1 MKRILQLIAL
11 LLLIQGG
18 QPLFAQSG
26 IYIWDPIDAGSY
38 GCGGGGGTFS
48 DTRNNDASYGFMD
61 QLGQSSPEI
70 YYTFTLTSTST
81 VTISTC
87 GSSLGDTYLHLLDAY
102 GNEIA
107 SDDDYGP
114 SCASY
119 QASIQTTLPAGTYY
133 VASEGYSSNTGDIT
147 TSLTVTNSGGGGS
160 TPAGAYFGNA
170 IDAGTLTTGAPFSS
184 TLTNSDCYGNDFS
197 GPTNQPSNDIFY
209 KFTLSNSGVVSLS
222 HCGSSIDTYMHL
234 LDASGTEI
242 TYDDDNGPLCTGL
255 QASIQT
261 TLAAGTYY
269 VVSEGW
275 STNSGSIATTISVT
289 YSSGSSCAP
298 LGTPSPNQNYVQTL
312 TPRVPIS
319 NAAALASQSICD
331 VNQTIQYFDGLGRPV
346 QTVQVKASPGFN
358 DMVQPIAYDQY
369 GRETTKYLPYANNPS
384 VTSDGS
390 FKSDAISV
398 QQPAFYSGAWATNV
412 VQTPNPS
419 ASTAFEASP
428 INRPLEQGAPG
439 ASWQLGA
446 HTVKLIYTANDA
458 TGTSTGTGFWAKQYD
473 VAIVSGI
480 SSLVDNGAY
489 APNMLYVTVTKDE
502 NWQSGQIYP
511 KDHTA
516 EEYKDMD
523 GRVVLK
529 RTFNGANILSTYYV
543 YDDYGNLSFVLPP
556 GSNPDAGLTSAANQ
570 AILDT
575 WCYQYRYDERNRQ
588 VEKKIPD
595 KDWEYIVY
603 NKLDQVVYTQNGVQR
618 SNHQWSWV
626 KYDGLG
632 RVILTGVENNNTMS
646 RETVQYTYI
655 NTMTG
660 PIWEERTTARPDGY
674 TARTH
679 PMAGEE
685 NSNIKFLT
693 VNYYDDYSFPGNPYS
708 CWGSYQSSPKGLP
721 TGTETTVLNPDGSYG
736 PKLWVVNYYDDKGR
750 VIQTSKQ
757 HYLGGNYNTGNYDV
771 MLTTYNFDNQPS
783 ANYHYHF
790 TVAGGSTPALRMDD
804 AFFYDHTG
812 RKYQVWTAINN
823 ATSIL
828 QSQLDY
834 NEIGQLKTNHLHS
847 ENNGA
852 VFLQDVNY
860 SYNERGWLRTSGTSA
875 NNIAT
880 NLFNLDLRYDNPGT
894 GTQQFNGNI
903 SQMFYNGQYSGNKQ
917 FDYTY
922 DALNRLTAAVST
934 SGTLDETIA
943 YDNMG
948 NITTLNR
955 GGSGMGTLNYTSYT
969 GNQLNT
975 VTGYS
980 PRNYSY
986 DLNGS
991 ATSDGAGKGI
1001 DYNILDLPRSIT
1013 SAGNQIA
1020 TYTYDAS
1027 GSKIRKT
1034 GTDGSWDY
1042 INGIV
1047 YHNNAIIFIATAQG
1061 KAVANGNAY
1070 KYEYD
1075 LKDHL
1080 GNVRVTFDKSI
1091 STGQAEVV
1099 QEDEYYSFG
1108 LRRGLYDNSNGN
1120 RFLYNGKEIQ
1130 TDLTNQYDY
1139 GARFYDPVIA
1149 RWNTVDPL
1157 AEKGRRWSTYT
1168 YCFNNPIRNI
1178 DPDGMEGL
1186 SNEEAAERL
1195 KRAKEAAQAKEQ
1207 AANFFA
1213 SVLIPTSFLGPY
1225 TPVNAGVN
1233 DADGPGG
1240 GEPDGPSDANVG
1252 ANQGNYPVGLLQAVA
1267 IAFAEGSGNDDV
1279 EGIQAIASSIKNRIN
1294 ESGTSLYD
1302 PNWALHTSYGGS
1314 VAGNYNVTEDH
1325 SKPKKPDH
1333 GYEAYQLVMNYKG
1346 GIDGML
1352 KGTNKGLHAAIDAF
1366 RNENWAKD
1374 YSNPKGLGNPDAHLF
1389 YWIKT
1394 TSLTSRGSQY
1404 NPETMV
1410 ITLSQKFGTTF
1421 FRSK

>member
-1 MKRILQLIAL
+1 MKKILQLL
-11 LLLIQGG
+11 VLFLLIQSW

-26 IYIWDPIDAGSY
+26 VYIWDPID
-38 GCGGGGGTFS
+38 GGTYGSCSGGSFS
-48 DTRNNDASYGFMD
+48 DTRNNSSSYGFMD

-70 YYTFTLTSTST
+70 YYTFTLTTPGT

-87 GSSLGDTYLHLLDAY
+87 GSGLYDTYLHLLDAY

-119 QASIQTTLPAGTYY
+119 QASIQTTLAAGTYY
-133 VASEGYSSNTGDIT
+133 VAAEGYSYNTGDIT
-147 TSLTVTNSGGGGS
+147 TTITVANSGGGS
-160 TPAGAYFGNA
+160 APAGAYFSNA
-170 IDAGTLTTGAPFSS
+170 IDAGTLVAGSPFSS

-197 GPTNQPSNDIFY
+197 QPTNQPSNDIFY

-222 HCGSSIDTYMHL
+222 HCGSPIDTYMHL

-319 NAAALASQSICD
+319 NAATLASQSICD
-331 VNQTIQYFDGLGRPV
+331 VNQTIQYFDGLGRPI

-358 DMVQPIAYDQY
+358 DIVQSIVYDQY
-369 GRETTKYLPYANNPS
+369 GRETTKYLPYANNP
-384 VTSDGS
+384 VVASDGS
-390 FKSDAISV
+390 FKSDAISI

-446 HTVKLIYTANDA
+446 HTVKAVYAANDA
-458 TGTSTGTGFWAKQYD
+458 PGISAGTGFWAKQYD
-473 VAIVSGI
+473 VSITSGAP
-480 SSLVDNGAY
+480 SLIDNGAY
-489 APNMLYVTVTKDE
+489 TANTLYVTVNKDE
-502 NWQSGQIYP
+502 NWQNGQGYP
-511 KDHTA
+511 KDHTT

-523 GRVVLK
+523 GRTVLK

-556 GSNPDAGLTSAANQ
+556 GANPDAGLSSATNQ

-588 VEKKIPD
+588 VEKKIPG
-595 KDWEYIVY
+595 KDWEYLVY

-618 SNHQWSWV
+618 PNHQWSWA

-632 RVILTGVENNNTMS
+632 RVVLTGVENNNTMS
-646 RETVQYTYI
+646 RQTVQYTYV

-693 VNYYDDYSFPGNPYS
+693 VNYYDDYNFPANPYS

-736 PKLWVVNYYDDKGR
+736 PKLWVMNYYDDKGR

-771 MLTTYNFDNQPS
+771 ILITYNFDNQPS
-783 ANYHYHF
+783 TNNHYHF

-812 RKYQVWTAINN
+812 RKYQIWTAINN

-852 VFLQDVNY
+852 GFLQDVNY

-880 NLFNLDLRYDNPGT
+880 NLFNLDLRYDNPGA

-903 SQMFYNGQYSGNKQ
+903 SQMFYNGQYSGSKQ
-917 FDYTY
+917 FNYTY
-922 DALNRLTAAVST
+922 DALNRLTAASST
-934 SGTLDETIA
+934 GGTLDETIN
-943 YDNMG
+943 YDNTG

-955 GGSGMGTLNYTSYT
+955 GGSVMGTLNYTSYT

-980 PRNYSY
+980 PRNYTY

-1001 DYNILDLPRSIT
+1001 DYNILDLPRSIR
-1013 SAGNQIA
+1013 SGGNQIA

-1027 GSKIRKT
+1027 GNKIRKI
-1034 GTDGSWDY
+1034 GTDGTWDY

-1047 YHNNAIIFIATAQG
+1047 YHNNTIAFIATEQG
-1061 KAVANGNAY
+1061 KAMPNGNTY
-1070 KYEYD
+1070 KYVYD

-1080 GNVRVTFDKSI
+1080 GNVRVTFDKNI

-1108 LRRGLYDNSNGN
+1108 LRHGLYDNSNGN
-1120 RFLYNGKEIQ
+1120 RYLYNGKEIQ
-1130 TDLTNQYDY
+1130 TDLAEQYDY

-1149 RWNTVDPL
+1149 RWTSVDPL
-1157 AEKGRRWSTYT
+1157 AEKSRRWSTYT

-1178 DPDGMEGL
+1178 DPDGMEAL
-1186 SNEEAAERL
+1186 SNEEVAERL
-1195 KRAKEAAQAKEQ
+1195 KRARDAAQAKEQ

-1213 SVLIPTSFLGPY
+1213 SVLIPTSLLGPN

-1233 DADGPGG
+1233 DAES
-1240 GEPDGPSDANVG
+1240 GEPDASSKITSDNNDEPNVNESNENT
-1252 ANQGNYPVGLLQAVA
+1252 NQGGDRYNGYDKSIPVENYNCAGLAFRTYQWIGLEDVKSILNANK
-1267 IAFAEGSGNDDV
+1267 IAGRGNEGD
-1279 EGIQAIASSIKNRIN
+1279 IKVWLW
-1294 ESGTSLYD
+1294 T
-1302 PNWALHTSYGGS
+1302 
-1314 VAGNYNVTEDH
+1314 YNVTMVLKDGTKLSTPSADFH
-1325 SKPKKPDH
+1325 IVAGRLGSNGKDPINVYSKNGGRPIFGPASGQSFKPLPL
-1333 GYEAYQLVMNYKG
+1333 EPA
-1346 GIDGML
+1346 
-1352 KGTNKGLHAAIDAF
+1352 
-1366 RNENWAKD
+1366 
-1374 YSNPKGLGNPDAHLF
+1374 YSNDRFNKPGYYQGQQVMKLRTEIIQQVFIIP
-1389 YWIKT
+1389 YK
-1394 TSLTSRGSQY
+1394 QY
-1404 NPETMV
+1404 
-1410 ITLSQKFGTTF
+1410 
-1421 FRSK
+1421 